1 MARPTREDEPDK
13 NGYENGH
20 EDTDPMSADGVSNEE
35 ILDALERV
43 AERLD
48 QVERDLQHL
57 DARLPPPRDGA
68 APLPLTEGMQTPD
81 QYPAPGPLV
90 AEPSQP
96 AAERRR
102 GRLRPTLTLAL
113 AVALFGTGALWIYR
127 EGADRLSDDGS
138 VPPTATES
146 PDETQTTVASADPA
160 PETGATDDAGS
171 QQAAAPQAPEPPA
184 DAAASGPDDATGT
197 DMASAPPAPPEPAAA
212 IPEPPSEPAEAIV
225 LAETMADLPGD
236 APAEIR
242 TVAEQ
247 ALAGD
252 PRAQN
257 DLGTWY
263 AVQQAPA
270 DYERAVFWYRQASA
284 GGFATA
290 TFNLGVLVQR
300 GQGVDADPEQ
310 AFAMFLE
317 AADEG
322 NSHAQNAVGL
332 AYLTGNGVQPDP
344 VQAAT
349 WFTTASANSNPRGAF
364 YLGWMFE
371 NGVDGAPDLE
381 SAAAWYRVAAEA
393 GDEYAASALA
403 EIEDLTGADAADAA
417 AVEAAEEADAA
428 DATEDEVADA
438 EPAEPAETEPAAEA
452 EPERELTRDDIREVQ
467 RHLTDLGYDP
477 GPADG
482 LMGARTES
490 AIQAFQEADGL
501 EADGAATPSLL
512 DALRAATS

>member
-1 MARPTREDEPDK
+1 MARPTRENEPGKD
-13 NGYENGH
+13 GYEDGY
-20 EDTDPMSADGVSNEE
+20 EDTDPRSADGVSNEE

-43 AERLD
+43 AARLD
-48 QVERDLQHL
+48 QVEKDLQQL
-57 DARLPPPRDGA
+57 DDRLPPPSAGA
-68 APLPLTEGMQTPD
+68 TPLPLTEGMQTPD

-90 AEPSQP
+90 AEPSEP
-96 AAERRR
+96 VAERRR

-113 AVALFGTGALWIYR
+113 AIALFGTGALWIYR

-138 VPPTATES
+138 GPPTATES
-146 PDETQTTVASADPA
+146 PDETQTTVASSDPE
-160 PETGATDDAGS
+160 PDATDDAGS
-171 QQAAAPQAPEPPA
+171 QQAAAPETPA

-197 DMASAPPAPPEPAAA
+197 EVASASPVLAEPAA

-225 LAETMADLPGD
+225 LAETMANLPGD
-236 APAEIR
+236 APAEVR
-242 TVAEQ
+242 AVAEQ

-263 AVQQAPA
+263 AVQQAPP

-290 TFNLGVLVQR
+290 TFNLGVLIQR
-300 GQGVDADPEQ
+300 GEGVEADPEQ
-310 AFAMFLE
+310 AFDLFLE

-417 AVEAAEEADAA
+417 AVEAADEAGEDDVTA
-428 DATEDEVADA
+428 DNVADA
-438 EPAEPAETEPAAEA
+438 GPAEPTETEPAAEG

-467 RHLTDLGYDP
+467 RHLTELGYDP

-490 AIQAFQEADGL
+490 AIQAFQEAGDL
-501 EADGAATPSLL
+501 EVDGAATPSLL
-512 DALRAATS
+512 NALRAATS